1 MKIPSLAAVG
11 LVAMTCAC
19 ASEPRHGPPGGDF
32 GPGGPPMMG
41 PRVFVS
47 PFGEPFEGTP
57 GQGTGLDAWF
67 DGADLDHDGKLTPTE
82 FDADGVRWFL
92 VLDTDHDG
100 RIGPGE
106 VAAYEAMINTRLNGM
121 FGGPGSRGPGDGA
134 GGPPGGRG
142 GRPGPM
148 GGAGLNDQVG
158 GQDMPGGGGG
168 PGGGAGGGPD
178 GGSRLGGSGGGGRAR
193 AYQPVRTPLAMA
205 NLLNIP
211 QPVKAA
217 DLDVNQFITP
227 EEWQRTSAR
236 WFGLLDRD
244 KDGVLTLAE
253 LPALRTEGP
262 GGGPGGRPGGG
273 RRPPG

>member
-1 MKIPSLAAVG
+1 MKTPSLAVIG
-11 LVAMTCAC
+11 LVVMTCAC
-19 ASEPRHGPPGGDF
+19 ASGPQGGPPGPEADF
-32 GPGGPPMMG
+32 EPPSLG

-47 PFGEPFEGTP
+47 PFGEPFDATP
-57 GQGTGLDAWF
+57 GQTGVQVWF
-67 DGADLDHDGKLTPTE
+67 GGADGDGDGRLTPAE

-92 VLDTDHDG
+92 DLDADRDG

-106 VAAYEAMINTRLNGM
+106 VAAYEAMIGARLVGM
-121 FGGPGSRGPGDGA
+121 RGGPGLGLPA
-134 GGPPGGRG
+134 GGPPRR

-148 GGAGLNDQVG
+148 GGAALNDQIG

-168 PGGGAGGGPD
+168 PPGGGPG
-178 GGSRLGGSGGGGRAR
+178 GGSRMGPGGPRPGATGPYRPPA
-193 AYQPVRTPLAMA
+193 TPLAMA
-205 NLLNIP
+205 NLLNVP

-217 DLDVNQFITP
+217 DLDVNQFITA

-253 LPALRTEGP
+253 LPALRS
-262 GGGPGGRPGGG
+262 GGPGGRPGGRPG
-273 RRPPG
+273 GGPRPPG